1 MRLRAPKPAERSATA
16 VQMATIAAASRK
28 PLRAAGASART
39 GAVWVDTF
47 AVRTEPFIGKCLN
60 LSANAAGEQSRG
72 TTRPPRG
79 TRWPDCGIM
88 ERHAAR
94 LRVISSS
101 VVLLATLSSGY
112 PARGWRHSSA
122 ASRAG
127 QQRATFVVSS
137 VQKYPPTRLR
147 RPNTVALGA
156 LPDPNRSSA
165 NDGPNPRKKWL
176 AGWKSSGAKAEAP
189 HTTSV
194 PPR

>member
-1 MRLRAPKPAERSATA
+1 MPELEGEQVEREQARPLGRLVRVDPVEGSEAAERSATA

-79 TRWPDCGIM
+79 RGGLIAESWNATPHACGHF
-88 ERHAAR
+88 EQRRSTGHALQR
-94 LRVISSS
+94 
-101 VVLLATLSSGY
+101 LSSPWLGAT
-112 PARGWRHSSA
+112 PVRP
-122 ASRAG
+122 SRAG

-147 RPNTVALGA
+147 RPNTVALA
-156 LPDPNRSSA
+156 SA
-165 NDGPNPRKKWL
+165 ARPQQI
-176 AGWKSSGAKAEAP
+176 
-189 HTTSV
+189 
-194 PPR
+194 